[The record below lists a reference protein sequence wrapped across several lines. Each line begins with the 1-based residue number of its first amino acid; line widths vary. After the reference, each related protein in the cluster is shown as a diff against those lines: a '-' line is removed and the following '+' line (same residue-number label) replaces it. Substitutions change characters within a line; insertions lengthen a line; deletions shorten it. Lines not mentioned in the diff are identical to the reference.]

1 MKITLIGYMG
11 SGKTTIGKMLSKELN
26 LDFYD
31 LDALIVENN
40 KDSIYNLFNKEGE
53 LYFRKKEH
61 ALLKKILK
69 QKNKYVL
76 SVGGGTPCFYN
87 NIYLLNKYS
96 NTFYLK
102 MDSYILF
109 KRLFLEKETRPL
121 ISKLSKNE
129 LFLFIIK
136 HLLKRSYFYEKSLKK
151 INVCG
156 KSKYDIVQEI
166 VLSVRCSC
174 N

>member
-11 SGKTTIGKMLSKELN
+11 SGKTTIGKMLSKKLD

-31 LDALIVENN
+31 LDVLFE
-40 KDSIYNLFNKEGE
+40 KKYDSILNIFKKKGE
-53 LYFRKKEH
+53 LFFRNREH
-61 ALLKKILK
+61 YLLKKILK

-102 MDSYILF
+102 ANGYTLF
-109 KRLFLEKETRPL
+109 KRLFLEKNTRPL
-121 ISKLSKNE
+121 ISHLSKNE
-129 LFLFIIK
+129 LFIFIIK
-136 HLLKRSYFYEKSLKK
+136 HLSKRSNFYDKSLGK
-151 INVCG
+151 INTYG
-156 KSKYDIVQEI
+156 KSKNDIVQEI
-166 VLSVRCSC
+166 MKSIKW
-174 N
+174 

>member
-11 SGKTTIGKMLSKELN
+11 SGKTTVGKMLSKELD

-31 LDALIVENN
+31 LDALLVEKKN
-40 KDSIYNLFNKEGE
+40 DSICNIFKKEGE
-53 LYFRKKEH
+53 FFFRNTERSMLKE
-61 ALLKKILK
+61 ILK

-102 MDSYILF
+102 TESYTLF
-109 KRLFLEKETRPL
+109 KRLFLEKKTRPL
-121 ISKLSKNE
+121 ISHLSKSE
-129 LFLFIIK
+129 LFRFIIK
-136 HLLKRSYFYEKSLKK
+136 HLSKRAYFYEKSLEK
-151 INVCG
+151 INVFG
-156 KSKYDIVQEI
+156 KSKNDIVQEI
-166 VLSVRCSC
+166 IQSIS
-174 N
+174 

>member
-11 SGKTTIGKMLSKELN
+11 SGKTTVGKILSKKLN

-31 LDALIVENN
+31 LDAILIDSNN
-40 KDSIYNLFNKEGE
+40 DSICNIFKKKGE
-53 LYFRKKEH
+53 LFFRKKEH
-61 ALLKKILK
+61 FVLKKILIK
-69 QKNKYVL
+69 KNKYVL

-87 NIYLLNKYS
+87 NICLLNKYS

-102 MDSYILF
+102 MDSFALF
-109 KRLFLEKETRPL
+109 KRLFLEKKTRPL
-121 ISKLSKNE
+121 ISHLSKNE

-136 HLLKRSYFYEKSLKK
+136 HLSTRAYFYEKSLEK

-156 KSKYDIVQEI
+156 KTKDDIVQEI
-166 VLSVRCSC
+166 VKYFS
-174 N
+174 